1 MVGRTGQGKSTLIR
15 ILLRLNDYE
24 GSIKLGSCELKTLS
38 KKLVRKS
45 ICCIPQDPVI
55 FTGSLRFNLDP
66 LNDYTDDEIMEA
78 VTLSKFLETFHNRSS
93 LSSSSPTD
101 DILSYMLVEAG
112 CKLSQGQKQLLSLA
126 RALLHRSK
134 LILMDEVTSSI
145 DSVSEALLFKVLH
158 NHISRNPDAVLI
170 IISHK
175 LDAIKSLC
183 NKVIRFN
190 DDNVSLEDL

>member
-1 MVGRTGQGKSTLIR
+1 
-15 ILLRLNDYE
+15 
-24 GSIKLGSCELKTLS
+24 
-38 KKLVRKS
+38 
-45 ICCIPQDPVI
+45 
-55 FTGSLRFNLDP
+55 
-66 LNDYTDDEIMEA
+66 
-78 VTLSKFLETFHNRSS
+78 
-93 LSSSSPTD
+93 
-101 DILSYMLVEAG
+101 MLVEAG
-112 CKLSQGQKQLLSLA
+112 SKLSQGQKQLLSLA

-175 LDAIKSLC
+175 LDAIKRLC